1 MPNNTRKNVTNKKIK
16 KYKEG
21 VKNGDADAQ
30 NNLGIMFYNGEGV
43 RRNYKEAV
51 RLYRLSAKQGYSK
64 AQTNLKNIIK
74 IMKAVKGNK
83 QKSKKLLR
91 LASKTLR
98 KSRSKK

>member
-1 MPNNTRKNVTNKKIK
+1 
-16 KYKEG
+16 
-21 VKNGDADAQ
+21 
-30 NNLGIMFYNGEGV
+30 MFYNGEGV

-83 QKSKKLLR
+83 QKSKKLFR